1 MAVIPRRYSNDA
13 REDAAQILADIVTK
27 GASKGWGGSL
37 EQLDRLSEILKNYN
51 VFYVDDF
58 NGTWEMRLQNKED

>member
-1 MAVIPRRYSNDA
+1 MAVIPRRYSDDA

-27 GASKGWGGSL
+27 GASKGWCGSL

-58 NGTWEMRLQNKED
+58 NGTWEMRLNKEEN